1 MSWDAVAEAD
11 YYNIYYDD
19 FFSSACTVRRG
30 SGSFCD
36 ELATNVA
43 GTSFTHANPDA
54 DSNYYWVAA
63 CNSSGCSPVDSS
75 NPATTVG
82 SPPVTPT
89 ARYEW
94 DGSEIVVSW
103 DAVGD
108 ADYYNVYYDDFFGSA
123 CTVRRGSGSF
133 CEELAANVAA
143 TSFTHADP
151 DADTNYYWVVACNS
165 SGCSAV
171 DSSNPATTVGTPP
184 ATPTARYEWDGSEVV
199 VSWDAVAEADYYNI
213 YYDDFFSSACTVRR
227 GSGSFCDELATNVA
241 ATSYTHTDP
250 DPDRNYYWVV
260 ACNSSGCSPVDSS
273 NPATTVGTPPATST
287 AVEALYRRA
296 SIVI

>member
-11 YYNIYYDD
+11 YYNVYYDD
-19 FFSSACTVRRG
+19 FFGSACTVRRG

-43 GTSFTHANPDA
+43 GTSFTHADPDA
-54 DSNYYWVAA
+54 DSNYYWVVA

-94 DGSEIVVSW
+94 DGFEIVVSW

-123 CTVRRGSGSF
+123 VRYGGEAVRSARSWPPTCGY
-133 CEELAANVAA
+133 EL
-143 TSFTHADP
+143 
-151 DADTNYYWVVACNS
+151 
-165 SGCSAV
+165 
-171 DSSNPATTVGTPP
+171 
-184 ATPTARYEWDGSEVV
+184 
-199 VSWDAVAEADYYNI
+199 
-213 YYDDFFSSACTVRR
+213 
-227 GSGSFCDELATNVA
+227 
-241 ATSYTHTDP
+241 YT
-250 DPDRNYYWVV
+250 
-260 ACNSSGCSPVDSS
+260 C
-273 NPATTVGTPPATST
+273 
-287 AVEALYRRA
+287 
-296 SIVI
+296 